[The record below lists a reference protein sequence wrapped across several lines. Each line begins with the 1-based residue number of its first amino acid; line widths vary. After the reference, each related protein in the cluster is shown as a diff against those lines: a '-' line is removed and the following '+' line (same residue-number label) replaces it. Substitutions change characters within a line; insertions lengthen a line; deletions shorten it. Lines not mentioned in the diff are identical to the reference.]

1 MNRPLVKFKTDIKK
15 FRRIFAGNK
24 FQNIFVIS
32 IIDIS
37 IILMFLFNFR
47 MENIESVVFYTI
59 DKSIKAYRQYAQKQ
73 LKESG
78 FHVTID
84 QWLVL
89 KNIQE
94 LPQISQQELSR
105 RVFKD
110 TASVTRIIDL
120 LVKQGMITREA
131 SENDRRR
138 NFLKVTQIGRASCRE
153 RV

>member
-1 MNRPLVKFKTDIKK
+1 
-15 FRRIFAGNK
+15 
-24 FQNIFVIS
+24 
-32 IIDIS
+32 
-37 IILMFLFNFR
+37 

-73 LKESG
+73 LKEAG
-78 FHVTID
+78 FQVTID

-138 NFLKVTQIGRASCRE
+138 NFLSVTREGIKTLKDIQPVIMKNRATALKGIDPRELETLKKNLQTIIGNVSSN
-153 RV
+153 

>member
-1 MNRPLVKFKTDIKK
+1 
-15 FRRIFAGNK
+15 
-24 FQNIFVIS
+24 
-32 IIDIS
+32 
-37 IILMFLFNFR
+37 MFLFNFR

-73 LKESG
+73 LKEAG
-78 FHVTID
+78 FQVTID

-110 TASVTRIIDL
+110 NASVTRIIDL
-120 LVKQGMITREA
+120 LVKQGISSAESAENNQDVSAIFRE
-131 SENDRRR
+131 
-138 NFLKVTQIGRASCRE
+138 FRA
-153 RV
+153 

>member
-1 MNRPLVKFKTDIKK
+1 
-15 FRRIFAGNK
+15 
-24 FQNIFVIS
+24 
-32 IIDIS
+32 
-37 IILMFLFNFR
+37 

-59 DKSIKAYRQYAQKQ
+59 DKSIKAYRQFAQKK
-73 LKESG
+73 LKDAG
-78 FHVTID
+78 FSVTID

-120 LVKQGMITREA
+120 LVKSGMITRET
-131 SENDRRR
+131 SDNDRRR
-138 NFLKVTQIGRASCRE
+138 NFLKVTPAGLKTLKEIQPVILKNRATALNGIESPQLE
-153 RV
+153 ALKKNLQTIIDNVSKN